1 MPLSINIYICEH
13 ALRAY
18 AMKIKLML
26 ALLLLVGGIRVH
38 AGIDMQKF
46 DKAAFYAAMASADMD
61 EINKELD
68 ILSGS
73 STENKQGYEGA
84 LLMRKAGL
92 VSRPAEK
99 LKLFKAG
106 RIKLETALLNDK
118 DNVEFHFLRFAIEE
132 HAPKI
137 VKYKADLQ
145 ADKQVIIK
153 GYKNLSAVVQNAI
166 MDYTKNSK
174 LLSAQDL

>member
-1 MPLSINIYICEH
+1 
-13 ALRAY
+13 
-18 AMKIKLML
+18 MKIKLML
-26 ALLLLVGGIRVH
+26 ALLFLFGGVKVN
-38 AGIDMQKF
+38 AGTFQQKF
-46 DKAAFYAAMASADMD
+46 DKAAFYAAMASANMD
-61 EINKELD
+61 EVNKELD
-68 ILSGS
+68 VLSAS
-73 STENKQGYEGA
+73 STENKLGYEGA

-153 GYKNLSAVVQNAI
+153 GYKNLSPVVQRAI

-174 LLSAQDL
+174 LLSPQDL

>member
-1 MPLSINIYICEH
+1 MPLSINFYICEH
-13 ALRAY
+13 PCFVY
-18 AMKIKLML
+18 TMKIKLIV
-26 ALLLLVGGIRVH
+26 ALLLMLGGTMVQ
-38 AGIDMQKF
+38 ANVLQQKF
-46 DKAAFYAAMASADMD
+46 DKGVFYAAMASANIE

-68 ILSGS
+68 VLSQS
-73 STENKQGYEGA
+73 STDNKQGYEGA

-92 VSRPAEK
+92 VARPAEK
-99 LKLFKAG
+99 LKLFKSG
-106 RIKLETALLNDK
+106 RIKLETAMLNDK

-145 ADKQVIIK
+145 TDKQIVIK
-153 GYKNLSAVVQNAI
+153 GYKNLSPVVQQAI

-174 LLSAQDL
+174 LLTTSDL